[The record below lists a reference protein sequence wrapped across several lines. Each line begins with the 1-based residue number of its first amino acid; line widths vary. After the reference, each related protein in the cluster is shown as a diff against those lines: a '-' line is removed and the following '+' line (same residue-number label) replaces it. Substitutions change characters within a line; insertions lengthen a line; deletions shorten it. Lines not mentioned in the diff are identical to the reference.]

1 MDDSEYIDKIA
12 DSLTRTIN
20 ALSTL
25 ANPVLAL
32 TTRVE
37 ALEALEAEKRSSISE
52 LTIDTQLPLP
62 MDGNTAQEQAIP
74 QGFVNEY
81 C

>member
-25 ANPVLAL
+25 ANSVLAL
-32 TTRVE
+32 TTRVA
-37 ALEALEAEKRSSISE
+37 ALKAEKRSSISE
-52 LTIDTQLPLP
+52 LTIGAQLPLP

>member
-25 ANPVLAL
+25 ANGACVNDA
-32 TTRVE
+32 R
-37 ALEALEAEKRSSISE
+37 RSAKS
-52 LTIDTQLPLP
+52 
-62 MDGNTAQEQAIP
+62 
-74 QGFVNEY
+74 
-81 C
+81 